1 MNDVL
6 KKTGAEHVVVSFGFF
21 LGLFATL
28 SQVLVM
34 REFLALPG
42 IDELSMGMVLF
53 SWLCFISVGA
63 FLGKRIALS
72 AGVMWGVSLLAAG
85 MLPGS
90 LLVVR
95 FYETIFGI
103 VLGAPPD
110 VDVFMV
116 LCVLSTLP
124 AGVLSGY
131 LFTGFTESLAPKS
144 LTAIHFLYLGEGAG
158 AAVAGPLYAFVL
170 SETVSPLVA
179 MGFCG
184 VFLSLAVGIG
194 QRNSPRI
201 VRAMIP
207 VVAASVCVGLFLCNV
222 DDASF
227 RHAYESEPARGEY
240 LGCTETH
247 YHRLCMGR
255 LHGQFQLYRDGQV
268 AYVFPEPFD
277 RPGPVH
283 LALAQHPHPRRVLL
297 LGGGIANRLDAALR
311 HHPESLHYL
320 EFDPGE
326 LSFVAPRLDA
336 VTQRSA
342 RHPAVRIHTGYN
354 RSFLA
359 VHPAQFDVIV
369 QFTASPLTAAENAD
383 HTVEFYRAVNQA
395 LAPGGVFTV
404 VSRGSANVA
413 SPPAAALVAGRARTL
428 RQVFSDV
435 IPVVDVETYFFA
447 GNGAKLVTGEQ
458 ILAER
463 LNAID
468 PRLVYASRVV
478 DIFAPLRLARSRQ
491 LIAATAGDVNRDGH
505 PRTFL
510 HTLDLQRWIRQSA
523 VGAATLA
530 NADWRSDSTD
540 RNRHWGAVVSAGLLV
555 LAGLLSAIRRPRR
568 LPAEAISVAT
578 TGMCGLGLEVILI
591 YWYSV
596 THGGVYHHIAW
607 LLSEFMFGLA
617 VGALIGHH
625 IGNRRGMCLVADL
638 SVVLVLLATSLAVS
652 GVAAFPLPTAP
663 LMILAGS
670 ATGFAFPVFL
680 DRISA
685 AVHQR
690 AVPLMVAADHLGAAA
705 GALLVSVVWIPWF
718 GLDWTCVL
726 LLIFKVPLM
735 IKYSIQK
742 C

>member
-6 KKTGAEHVVVSFGFF
+6 KRTGGKHVAAGFGFF

-28 SQVLVM
+28 SQVLLM

-42 IDELSMGMVLF
+42 IGELSMGMVLF

-63 FLGKRIALS
+63 FLGKRIS
-72 AGVMWGVSLLAAG
+72 MSPGVMSVVSLLATAV
-85 MLPGS
+85 LPGS

-95 FYETIFGI
+95 FYENIFGI
-103 VLGAPPD
+103 ELGAPPD
-110 VDVFMV
+110 VEVFV
-116 LCVLSTLP
+116 ALCVLSTLP
-124 AGVLSGY
+124 AGVLSGFF
-131 LFTGFTESLAPKS
+131 FTGFTELLPPESLAP
-144 LTAIHFLYLGEGAG
+144 IHFLYLGEGAG

-207 VVAASVCVGLFLCNV
+207 VVAASMCVGLFLGNA

-227 RHAYESEPARGEY
+227 RHAFESQAPRGEY
-240 LGCTETH
+240 LGCTDTH

-283 LALAQHPHPRRVLL
+283 LALAQHPHPARVLL
-297 LGGGIANRLDAALR
+297 LGGGIANRLDAAMR
-311 HHPESLHYL
+311 HHPESLQYL
-320 EFDPGE
+320 EFDPNE
-326 LSFVAPRLDA
+326 LPFVTPRLDA
-336 VTQRSA
+336 ATRRLASD
-342 RHPAVRIHTGYN
+342 PAVQIHSGYN
-354 RSFLA
+354 RLFLA
-359 VHPAQFDVIV
+359 DHPGEFDVIV
-369 QFTASPLTAAENAD
+369 QFTAPPQTAAENAD

-413 SPPAAALVAGRARTL
+413 SPPAAALVTDKARTL

-435 IPVVDVETYFFA
+435 VPVMDVETYFFA
-447 GNGAKLVTGEQ
+447 GNGATVTTDVR
-458 ILAER
+458 ILSGR
-463 LNAID
+463 LSRID
-468 PRLVYASRVV
+468 PQLVYASRVA
-478 DIFAPLRLARSRQ
+478 DIFAPLRIARSRQ
-491 LIAATAGDVNRDGH
+491 LIAASAAYVNRDAH

-510 HTLDLQRWIRQSA
+510 HTLDLQRWIRRSV
-523 VGAATLA
+523 VGAANMA
-530 NADWRSDSTD
+530 NADWQSDSTD
-540 RNRHWGAVVSAGLLV
+540 RNRHWGAVVSAGLL
-555 LAGLLSAIRRPRR
+555 LLGGLLSIIRRHRR
-568 LPAEAISVAT
+568 LPAEVISVAT

-617 VGALIGHH
+617 IGAYIGHR
-625 IGNRRGMCLVADL
+625 IGKRPGMCLVADL
-638 SVVLVLLATSLAVS
+638 AVVLVLLATSLTVS
-652 GVAAFPLPTAP
+652 GISVFSLPTAP
-663 LMILAGS
+663 LMILAGV

-680 DRISA
+680 DRIFASE
-685 AVHQR
+685 HRR
-690 AVPLMVAADHLGAAA
+690 AVPFMVAADHLGAAA
-705 GALLVSVVWIPWF
+705 GALLVSVVWLPWF

-726 LLIFKVPLM
+726 LLIFKVPLL
-735 IKYSIQK
+735 IKYLIQK